1 MNNSRLILLCKKNN
15 KFKFSNK
22 LENIKITN
30 NNKKNTSNIEL
41 TLEKKKESTT
51 DKLSNSMSD
60 LDLGIALSKL
70 DLSKEEYN
78 TILNNNICSKQFNNG
93 YTELDELDDLV
104 SSAIKSVGG
113 NKIIKNNGNGNCL
126 FNTLSY
132 HLKIP
137 ADQLRDD
144 SVMYISVK
152 WERFKHFMLNSDSLE
167 PFQNKE
173 EFVKTMSKKGSWG
186 DHTSLLA
193 LCELYQINAI
203 LIVTNN
209 SKLSDP
215 ITINVGSTRTVLIKF
230 NSEFHYEAIE

>member
-22 LENIKITN
+22 LENIKTTT
-30 NNKKNTSNIEL
+30 NKKKI
-41 TLEKKKESTT
+41 LEKNKESVN
-51 DKLSNSMSD
+51 NSMSD

-93 YTELDELDDLV
+93 YTDLDELDDLV

-113 NKIIKNNGNGNCL
+113 NKIIKNEGNGNCL

-152 WERFKHFMLNSDSLE
+152 WERFKHFMLKSESLE

-173 EFVKTMSKKGSWG
+173 EFVKILELKRYSRQTINCYKG
-186 DHTSLLA
+186 HL
-193 LCELYQINAI
+193 ELTKNF
-203 LIVTNN
+203 
-209 SKLSDP
+209 SKL
-215 ITINVGSTRTVLIKF
+215 
-230 NSEFHYEAIE
+230 